1 MQRLKTKDRFVVP
14 HGANKAFN
22 HKTHKINMFS
32 VPKFEDDILGGIRLP
47 RDVNGQSLIQGTHR
61 RTPYGDLFNVAV
73 VPVDGVGAVTKRRKA
88 PDDATYARYPV
99 LYDLIPR
106 ICVIQVGED
115 GCYHKA
121 AFALP
126 KFNALT
132 PVDEDDRQEGEN
144 DAEVSST
151 SLQVPGVL
159 CYQAQE
165 KANGHTVTFCLLPG
179 ASLLLAGTK
188 GCAWLCKL
196 EDGTLS
202 DDAIES
208 CNPPTEM
215 VRDAFQCMQ
224 HLLRGDPAGVLAV
237 LRTGRVLVGERETN
251 QHIRYYKTP
260 GIMFFDDDLPE
271 IFKRPE
277 TRGPFAIEDITPAL
291 LHGLRGGGNSEG
303 WVLCG
308 MDSSGKI
315 LIRFKFKTVAYT
327 CLRTARESFD
337 PLDGLNLTLS
347 KWHVRIHERNRF
359 LHVHPRY
366 MDEIVFE
373 GFLAPLAK
381 YMYAQNVT
389 RQDIAYSSTG
399 FAPVIESFRVATG
412 LSDEFHPPPP
422 CNSSEVLEY
431 GLQKV
436 KRSAAEEAKSGSR
449 GGRGGVLVTTVAMPP
464 GSGKTTFMALAAA
477 AVPGSVHMSQD
488 QYSPYAEKFYEALA
502 MHLESGCVVFL
513 HRSCFD
519 GKDRRRVFGVAAR
532 AKASVVAIQPCDS
545 MPPLQLYTA
554 LRGVLLRETHETLGE
569 GVSDDVRVLVAGGFW
584 SQCVPVAHKEFSG
597 AVKATIVPV
606 QLHCDSAVTMLTPEL
621 LAEVQAFVCEIRA
634 RRPFDTKTPLSDAA
648 AYAGL
653 FKSIR
658 EGPELRKAA
667 EDVAAEVLRAY
678 HLQVGG
684 GGAAETRCSV
694 LYASID
700 LDPEHTTR
708 LLADIF
714 REGTTATTSA
724 DHVTL
729 VYQPSSKQA
738 DALSRFLGTRVRV
751 RVRKCVAAPDGGI
764 VACDAE
770 VLDAGEL
777 AEYLPEHA
785 HMTVAWTPDSYRPVD
800 SHRLFD
806 GSMPGAVESDF
817 AMEANGTVK
826 FHYFK
831 N

>member
-1 MQRLKTKDRFVVP
+1 
-14 HGANKAFN
+14 
-22 HKTHKINMFS
+22 MFS
-32 VPKFEDDILGGIRLP
+32 ISKFEDEILGGIRLP
-47 RDVNGQSLIQGTHR
+47 RDVNDQPLIQGTHR

-88 PDDATYARYPV
+88 PDDATYTKYPV

-106 ICVIQVGED
+106 ICVVRVGED

-144 DAEVSST
+144 DAEVSAT
-151 SLQVPGVL
+151 SLRVPGVL
-159 CYQAQE
+159 LYQAQE

-196 EDGTLS
+196 EDGTLT
-202 DDAIES
+202 DDAIKG
-208 CNPPTEM
+208 CDPPTEM

-224 HLLRGDPAGVLAV
+224 HLLRADPAGVLAV

-260 GIMFFDDDLPE
+260 GVMFFDDDLPE

-315 LIRFKFKTVAYT
+315 LIRFKIKTVAYT

-337 PLDGLNLTLS
+337 PLDGLHLTLS
-347 KWHVRIHERNRF
+347 KWHVRIHVRNRF

-366 MDEIVFE
+366 MDDVVFE

-389 RQDIAYSSTG
+389 RQDIAFNGAG

-412 LSDEFHPPPP
+412 LSDDFHLPPP
-422 CNSSEVLEY
+422 CNNSEVLEY

-436 KRSAAEEAKSGSR
+436 KHGAAEEAKSGGSR

-488 QYSPYAEKFYEALA
+488 QYSPHAEKFYEALA
-502 MHLESGCVVFL
+502 MHLESGRVVFL
-513 HRSCFD
+513 HRSCFN

-532 AKASVVAIQPCDS
+532 AKASVVAVQPSDS
-545 MPPLQLYTA
+545 VPPLQLYTA

-584 SQCVPVAHKEFSG
+584 SQCVPVAQTEFSG
-597 AVKATIVPV
+597 GVKAIIVPV
-606 QLHCDSAVTMLTPEL
+606 RLHCDSADAMLTPEV
-621 LAEVQAFVCEIRA
+621 LAGAEEFGREMRA
-634 RRPFDTKTPLSDAA
+634 RKPFDTKTPLSDVA

-653 FKSIR
+653 FKRIR
-658 EGPELRKAA
+658 EGPELRRAA
-667 EDVAAEVLRAY
+667 GDVAAEVLEAY
-678 HLQVGG
+678 HLQAGG
-684 GGAAETRCSV
+684 GSAAETCCSV

-700 LDPEHTTR
+700 LDPEHTSR
-708 LLADIF
+708 LLADIP
-714 REGTTATTSA
+714 REGTTATSA

-729 VYQPSSKQA
+729 AYQPSSKQA

-777 AEYLPEHA
+777 TEYLPEHA
-785 HMTVAWTPDSYRPVD
+785 HVTVAWSPCVYRPVD
-800 SHRLFD
+800 SVRLFD
-806 GSMPGAVESDF
+806 GSMPGAVESGF
-817 AMEANGTVK
+817 AMEAHGTVK
-826 FHYFK
+826 FHY
-831 N
+831 